1 MINNTENLSAK
12 DILRAAKQQEKAA
25 KKQAKEEAKKQEKE
39 AKKQAKKQEKEAK
52 KQEKEA
58 KKQAK
63 KQEKE
68 AKKQAKKQEKEAIKQ
83 ARQREAVAARE
94 TTQREAAAARETRQR
109 EAVAARETR
118 QREAV
123 AARETTQREAAA
135 ARETRQREAAAA
147 RETRQRELNAA
158 RETTQREAAA
168 ARETRQR
175 EAAAARETRQ
185 RERREHRNKIFENVR
200 KAGEQAALIRPNGKF
215 TTGDVEEE
223 YKRLYPN
230 INPYTLK
237 QYCGCY
243 DIGAA
248 IRGLMYESSPSSQQH
263 WFQYGYQKNREQVA
277 PWLFANKNLASVNN
291 DFNWKQTT
299 SVIATAR
306 RQQKG
311 FWQLIQDPSLRD
323 LPEEYGKI
331 PSAEI
336 LHEASQNRKKG
347 ARGRPPICVCID

>member
-52 KQEKEA
+52 KQ
-58 KKQAK
+58 
-63 KQEKE
+63 
-68 AKKQAKKQEKEAIKQ
+68 AKKQEKEAIKQ
-83 ARQREAVAARE
+83 A
-94 TTQREAAAARETRQR
+94 
-109 EAVAARETR
+109 R

>member
-39 AKKQAKKQEKEAK
+39 AKKQAKKQEKEA
-52 KQEKEA
+52 
-58 KKQAK
+58 
-63 KQEKE
+63 
-68 AKKQAKKQEKEAIKQ
+68 IKQ
-83 ARQREAVAARE
+83 ARQRDAV
-94 TTQREAAAARETRQR
+94 AARETRQR

-123 AARETTQREAAA
+123 
-135 ARETRQREAAAA
+135 
-147 RETRQRELNAA
+147 
-158 RETTQREAAA
+158 A

-347 ARGRPPICVCID
+347 ARGRPPICVCSD

>member
-12 DILRAAKQQEKAA
+12 DILRAAKQQEKEA
-25 KKQAKEEAKKQEKE
+25 KKQAKEEAKKQAKEAKEE
-39 AKKQAKKQEKEAK
+39 AKKQAKEAKEEAK
-52 KQEKEA
+52 KKAKEEA
-58 KKQAK
+58 KRA
-63 KQEKE
+63 
-68 AKKQAKKQEKEAIKQ
+68 KEAIKQ
-83 ARQREAVAARE
+83 ARQREAETARQERQREAEAAREAIQREADAARE
-94 TTQREAAAARETRQR
+94 TTLRAAD
-109 EAVAARETR
+109 
-118 QREAV
+118 
-123 AARETTQREAAA
+123 
-135 ARETRQREAAAA
+135 
-147 RETRQRELNAA
+147 
-158 RETTQREAAA
+158 
-168 ARETRQR
+168 
-175 EAAAARETRQ
+175 AARETRQ
-185 RERREHRNKIFENVR
+185 RERREHRIKVFENVR
-200 KAGEQAALIRPNGKF
+200 KAGEEAALIRPNGKF
-215 TTGDVEEE
+215 TTGDVEEA

-263 WFQYGYQKNREQVA
+263 WFQYGHQKVREQVA

-299 SVIATAR
+299 SIMATAR

-347 ARGRPPICVCID
+347 ARGRPPICVCSD

>member
-12 DILRAAKQQEKAA
+12 DILKAAKQQEKAA
-25 KKQAKEEAKKQEKE
+25 KKQANEEAKKQAKE
-39 AKKQAKKQEKEAK
+39 AKKQAKKQANE
-52 KQEKEA
+52 EA

-63 KQEKE
+63 EEAKKKAKEE
-68 AKKQAKKQEKEAIKQ
+68 AKKQAKEAKEAIKQ
-83 ARQREAVAARE
+83 ARLREADAAR
-94 TTQREAAAARETRQR
+94 QAI
-109 EAVAARETR
+109 
-118 QREAV
+118 
-123 AARETTQREAAA
+123 
-135 ARETRQREAAAA
+135 
-147 RETRQRELNAA
+147 QRELNAA
-158 RETTQREAAA
+158 RETK
-168 ARETRQR
+168 
-175 EAAAARETRQ
+175 Q

-263 WFQYGYQKNREQVA
+263 WFQYGHQKVREQVA

-347 ARGRPPICVCID
+347 ARGRPPMCVCSD

>member
-1 MINNTENLSAK
+1 M
-12 DILRAAKQQEKAA
+12 
-25 KKQAKEEAKKQEKE
+25 
-39 AKKQAKKQEKEAK
+39 
-52 KQEKEA
+52 
-58 KKQAK
+58 
-63 KQEKE
+63 
-68 AKKQAKKQEKEAIKQ
+68 
-83 ARQREAVAARE
+83 
-94 TTQREAAAARETRQR
+94 
-109 EAVAARETR
+109 
-118 QREAV
+118 
-123 AARETTQREAAA
+123 
-135 ARETRQREAAAA
+135 
-147 RETRQRELNAA
+147 
-158 RETTQREAAA
+158 
-168 ARETRQR
+168 
-175 EAAAARETRQ
+175 
-185 RERREHRNKIFENVR
+185 R

-347 ARGRPPICVCID
+347 ARGRPPICVCSD

>member
-1 MINNTENLSAK
+1 M
-12 DILRAAKQQEKAA
+12 
-25 KKQAKEEAKKQEKE
+25 
-39 AKKQAKKQEKEAK
+39 
-52 KQEKEA
+52 
-58 KKQAK
+58 
-63 KQEKE
+63 
-68 AKKQAKKQEKEAIKQ
+68 
-83 ARQREAVAARE
+83 
-94 TTQREAAAARETRQR
+94 
-109 EAVAARETR
+109 
-118 QREAV
+118 
-123 AARETTQREAAA
+123 
-135 ARETRQREAAAA
+135 
-147 RETRQRELNAA
+147 
-158 RETTQREAAA
+158 
-168 ARETRQR
+168 
-175 EAAAARETRQ
+175 
-185 RERREHRNKIFENVR
+185 R
-200 KAGEQAALIRPNGKF
+200 KAGEEAALIRPNGKF
-215 TTGDVEEE
+215 TTGDVEEA

-263 WFQYGYQKNREQVA
+263 WFQYGHQKVREQVA

-299 SVIATAR
+299 SIMATAR

-347 ARGRPPICVCID
+347 ARGRPPICVCSD

>member
-1 MINNTENLSAK
+1 
-12 DILRAAKQQEKAA
+12 
-25 KKQAKEEAKKQEKE
+25 
-39 AKKQAKKQEKEAK
+39 
-52 KQEKEA
+52 
-58 KKQAK
+58 
-63 KQEKE
+63 
-68 AKKQAKKQEKEAIKQ
+68 
-83 ARQREAVAARE
+83 
-94 TTQREAAAARETRQR
+94 
-109 EAVAARETR
+109 
-118 QREAV
+118 
-123 AARETTQREAAA
+123 
-135 ARETRQREAAAA
+135 
-147 RETRQRELNAA
+147 
-158 RETTQREAAA
+158 
-168 ARETRQR
+168 
-175 EAAAARETRQ
+175 
-185 RERREHRNKIFENVR
+185 
-200 KAGEQAALIRPNGKF
+200 
-215 TTGDVEEE
+215 
-223 YKRLYPN
+223 LYPN

-311 FWQLIQDPSLRD
+311 FWQLIPDPSLRD

-336 LHEASQNRKKG
+336 LYEASQNRKKG
-347 ARGRPPICVCID
+347 AQGRPPICVCND

>member
-1 MINNTENLSAK
+1 MISNTENLSAK
-12 DILRAAKQQEKAA
+12 DILRAAKQQEKEA
-25 KKQAKEEAKKQEKE
+25 KKQAKEEAKKQAKE
-39 AKKQAKKQEKEAK
+39 
-52 KQEKEA
+52 
-58 KKQAK
+58 
-63 KQEKE
+63 
-68 AKKQAKKQEKEAIKQ
+68 
-83 ARQREAVAARE
+83 ARQREAE
-94 TTQREAAAARETRQR
+94 AARETRQR
-109 EAVAARETR
+109 EAEAARQATQRELDAARETR
-118 QREAV
+118 QREHAARQARQRELETTQR
-123 AARETTQREAAA
+123 AARETI
-135 ARETRQREAAAA
+135 
-147 RETRQRELNAA
+147 
-158 RETTQREAAA
+158 
-168 ARETRQR
+168 
-175 EAAAARETRQ
+175 Q
-185 RERREHRNKIFENVR
+185 RERREHRNKVFENVR

-277 PWLFANKNLASVNN
+277 PWLFENKNLASVNN
-291 DFNWKQTT
+291 DFNCKQTT

-336 LHEASQNRKKG
+336 LYEASQNRKKG
-347 ARGRPPICVCID
+347 ARGRPPICVCSD